1 SYDGCVYRAKRVV
14 DGLQVALKQVPLA
27 SVKSWGT
34 HQGKSVPKEAALLQ
48 RVQQVPGVIKII
60 DSFSSEDSF
69 YMVMELIPSAMSL
82 YDYIETS
89 NQLPIAQV
97 KRLFTKVVKAIQ
109 GCIDVGVSHKDI
121 KPENI
126 LIYRDDSSR
135 FDIKVI
141 DFGSGELITSYNG
154 KKTGGTPIYWP
165 PEYINGGKFIHV
177 PATVWSLGTLL
188 YYLVCREDPFNS
200 NASIRRAKPPFPN
213 NVPKLGRDLIL
224 RCFKKDPWSRL
235 SLRGILS
242 HPWLTGLP
250 CSPST
255 TTEDQMDVHI
265 HLHLETAQIFRKKH
279 PKNNRRVNQGQ
290 EGCPS
295 KANKKGNP
303 FIQSETLRHQVVIK
317 NVATESKETDAPNAL
332 RIPHFLCC
340 VGTPSSRDLP

>member
-1 SYDGCVYRAKRVV
+1 MEFDLETAKVFKRNYPKQGPGTSKDNDQSGAMTTLIDYEVYEPLGQGGFGCVYRAKRVV

-34 HQGKSVPKEAALLQ
+34 HQGESVPKEAALLQ

-126 LIYRDDSSR
+126 LIYRDDSNR

-177 PATVWSLGTLL
+177 PATVWSLGWARSFITS
-188 YYLVCREDPFNS
+188 YAAR
-200 NASIRRAKPPFPN
+200 I
-213 NVPKLGRDLIL
+213 
-224 RCFKKDPWSRL
+224 
-235 SLRGILS
+235 
-242 HPWLTGLP
+242 
-250 CSPST
+250 PST
-255 TTEDQMDVHI
+255 VTHPSGGPNRHSPTT
-265 HLHLETAQIFRKKH
+265 
-279 PKNNRRVNQGQ
+279 
-290 EGCPS
+290 S
-295 KANKKGNP
+295 
-303 FIQSETLRHQVVIK
+303 
-317 NVATESKETDAPNAL
+317 PN
-332 RIPHFLCC
+332 
-340 VGTPSSRDLP
+340 